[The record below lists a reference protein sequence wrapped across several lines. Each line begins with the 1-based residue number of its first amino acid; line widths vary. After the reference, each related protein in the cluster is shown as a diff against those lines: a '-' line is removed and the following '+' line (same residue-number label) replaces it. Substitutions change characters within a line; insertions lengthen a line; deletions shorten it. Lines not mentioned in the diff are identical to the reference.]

1 MNMKFHGIEVP
12 YASPGGVRLV
22 WTGLDEEDEKA
33 VVLSEEELKQLV
45 EIFEKNTT
53 GKIELAD
60 HTSTVL
66 INNDVTQFELQ
77 YYFLEVDT
85 KLLKRKIL
93 DYVKVLHKYQLPS
106 YNSAQFNHPFEE
118 SNELVK
124 EPHHK
129 KNNDSHES
137 LLQQILLSESSSR
150 ILQHPESD
158 IFKIISKRRSTR
170 RFTNAPVE
178 EWKIDKI
185 LAAADT
191 APTAGNFQAFQV
203 CYIKNKQVK
212 RALAEAANNQPYVNA
227 PAVFVFFMDP
237 QRIRMKLPPDRLQ
250 KFALQDATL
259 AASYAQLAASALGLS
274 TIWIGMIDEEKLKLI
289 LNTGLQASSILCVG
303 YPQVR
308 RLPKSRRKL
317 KELIK
322 VID

>member
-1 MNMKFHGIEVP
+1 MKFHGIEVP
-12 YASPGGVRLV
+12 YASPGGIRLV
-22 WTGLDEEDEKA
+22 WTGPDEEDEKA
-33 VVLSEEELKQLV
+33 VVLSEEELNQLV
-45 EIFEKNTT
+45 EIFKKNTT

-60 HTSTVL
+60 HASTVL
-66 INNDVTQFELQ
+66 INKDVTQFELQ

-85 KLLKRKIL
+85 ELLKRKIF

-106 YNSAQFNHPFEE
+106 YNSTQFHHPLEQ
-118 SNELVK
+118 SNELVS
-124 EPHHK
+124 EPYHK
-129 KNNDSHES
+129 TNKNRQES
-137 LLQQILLSESSSR
+137 LLQQILSSESSSR

-158 IFKIISKRRSTR
+158 IFKIISMRRSTR
-170 RFTNAPVE
+170 RFTNEPVE

-237 QRIRMKLPPDRLQ
+237 ERIRMKLPPDKLQ
-250 KFALQDATL
+250 KFSLQDATL

-274 TIWIGMIDEEKLKLI
+274 TIWIGMIDEEKIKSI
-289 LNTGLQASSILCVG
+289 LNIGLEASSILCVG

-317 KELIK
+317 KDLIK